1 MSSNND
7 ISSNRKNG
15 IVNKNNSNLNKKI
28 LIKINLSKEN
38 QKQIEIDNNFNNI
51 CDISFEFCK
60 KYNLDY
66 QSLVQMINELENI
79 KNKNNKYNNNYEI
92 SLDKN
97 NQNIIYKKIQKIPK
111 KINKVVKEE
120 DEENMDSSPRNKRH
134 IIPIKKNQKLFPY
147 EFKIKKNFSNK
158 NKKKNNNK
166 ETGQDSLNSFYNRS
180 NQLSNK
186 VNISSAMN
194 LNNLSSIEGN
204 QTVNTLKPMNTIS
217 NFSRISSDNNF
228 KKIQNNIFER
238 LFNDAQIKRVAYRRP
253 CHFSSDLREN
263 SLNNNN
269 NNKSNSSHIL
279 DCNSILFS
287 NTNLTLLSNYSYRND
302 NNKNYNN
309 SYLLRSLKTLS
320 PECIFQ
326 PNSTLKR
333 NKSLNNNRKSLQ
345 KRNKDF
351 NNLENKNLNKL
362 DYKPIIIK
370 EEEILN
376 EKNKLFNTIG
386 ATNEKKR
393 NNKNKDNIYIP
404 LKNRISW
411 GINQSELLLEG
422 EANGAFENLFYEL
435 NGNNNNELNDKNI
448 NVEKIPT
455 NILYDIEPITSE
467 IYKNKKNYSIEVF
480 KNEMKEIINKLPKEE
495 KKKIINYYKNKN
507 NNYYLNTEPS
517 NNKLLKDYEKN
528 QNILNKSKGMHMT
541 NRSVQ
546 YVIEDENNNN
556 KNNYSFFNHS
566 ARKYKIN
573 LSSNHNRLPSGVE
586 KKRNFFYL

>member
-7 ISSNRKNG
+7 IRKNG
-15 IVNKNNSNLNKKI
+15 LLNKNNSNPNKKI
-28 LIKINLSKEN
+28 LIKVNLSNQN

-66 QSLVQMINELENI
+66 QTLVQMINELETI
-79 KNKNNKYNNNYEI
+79 KKNNNKYNNNYEI

-97 NQNIIYKKIQKIPK
+97 TQNNIYKKVQKISK

-120 DEENMDSSPRNKRH
+120 DEENMDSSSRSKKH

-147 EFKIKKNFSNK
+147 EFKIKKNFSYK

-166 ETGQDSLNSFYNRS
+166 EITQDSINSFYNRS

-186 VNISSAMN
+186 GNISSTMN

-217 NFSRISSDNNF
+217 NFSRISSNNNF
-228 KKIQNNIFER
+228 KKLQNNIFER

-263 SLNNNN
+263 NVNN
-269 NNKSNSSHIL
+269 NNKINSSHIL
-279 DCNSILFS
+279 DGNSILFS
-287 NTNLTLLSNYSYRND
+287 NTNLTLLSNNSYRND

-309 SYLLRSLKTLS
+309 SYLLRSINTLN

-326 PNSTLKR
+326 PNSILKR
-333 NKSLNNNRKSLQ
+333 NKSVNNKRKNH
-345 KRNKDF
+345 KRNKEINNSE
-351 NNLENKNLNKL
+351 NNLNNL

-370 EEEILN
+370 DGEISN
-376 EKNKLFNTIG
+376 EKNKMFNTISG
-386 ATNEKKR
+386 TNEKYR
-393 NNKNKDNIYIP
+393 NDNKNNIYIP

-422 EANGAFENLFYEL
+422 ESNDAFENLFYEL
-435 NGNNNNELNDKNI
+435 NDNNGNELNDKNI

-480 KNEMKEIINKLPKEE
+480 KNEMKEIINRLPKED
-495 KKKIINYYKNKN
+495 KRNIIKFYKNKN
-507 NNYYLNTEPS
+507 NNIYLNTGPN
-517 NNKLLKDYEKN
+517 NNKLLKEYEKN
-528 QNILNKSKGMHMT
+528 KNLLNKSKGMHME
-541 NRSVQ
+541 NKSVQ
-546 YVIEDENNNN
+546 YLIEDENNN

-566 ARKYKIN
+566 ARKNKIN
-573 LSSNHNRLPSGVE
+573 YSLKHNRLPSGIE

>member
-7 ISSNRKNG
+7 IRKNG
-15 IVNKNNSNLNKKI
+15 LLNKNNSNPNKKI
-28 LIKINLSKEN
+28 LIKVNLSNQN

-66 QSLVQMINELENI
+66 QTLVQMINELETI
-79 KNKNNKYNNNYEI
+79 KKNNNKYNNNYEI

-97 NQNIIYKKIQKIPK
+97 TQNNIYKKVQKISK

-120 DEENMDSSPRNKRH
+120 DEENMDSSSRSKKH

-147 EFKIKKNFSNK
+147 EFKIKKNFSYK

-166 ETGQDSLNSFYNRS
+166 ETTQDSINSFYNRS

-186 VNISSAMN
+186 GNISSTMN

-217 NFSRISSDNNF
+217 NFSRISSNNNF
-228 KKIQNNIFER
+228 KKLQNNIFER

-263 SLNNNN
+263 NLNNNN
-269 NNKSNSSHIL
+269 KINSSHIL
-279 DCNSILFS
+279 DGNSILFS
-287 NTNLTLLSNYSYRND
+287 NTNLTLLSNNSYRND

-309 SYLLRSLKTLS
+309 SYLLRSINTLN

-326 PNSTLKR
+326 PNSILKR
-333 NKSLNNNRKSLQ
+333 NKSVNNKRKNH
-345 KRNKDF
+345 KRNKEINNSE
-351 NNLENKNLNKL
+351 NNLNNL

-370 EEEILN
+370 DGEISN
-376 EKNKLFNTIG
+376 EKNKMFNTISG
-386 ATNEKKR
+386 INEKYR
-393 NNKNKDNIYIP
+393 NDNKNNIYIP

-422 EANGAFENLFYEL
+422 ESNDAFENLFYEL
-435 NGNNNNELNDKNI
+435 NDNNGNELNDKNI

-467 IYKNKKNYSIEVF
+467 IYKNKKNYSIDDF
-480 KNEMKEIINKLPKEE
+480 KNEMKEIINRLPKED
-495 KKKIINYYKNKN
+495 KRNIIKFYKNKN
-507 NNYYLNTEPS
+507 NNIYLNTGPN
-517 NNKLLKDYEKN
+517 NNKLLKEYEKN
-528 QNILNKSKGMHMT
+528 KNLLNKSKGMHME
-541 NRSVQ
+541 NKSVQ
-546 YVIEDENNNN
+546 YLIEDENNN

-566 ARKYKIN
+566 ARKNKIN
-573 LSSNHNRLPSGVE
+573 YSLKHNRLPSGIE

>member
-7 ISSNRKNG
+7 IRKNG
-15 IVNKNNSNLNKKI
+15 LLNKNNSNPNKKI
-28 LIKINLSKEN
+28 LIKVNLSNQN

-66 QSLVQMINELENI
+66 QTLVQMINELETI
-79 KNKNNKYNNNYEI
+79 KKNNNKYNNNYEI

-97 NQNIIYKKIQKIPK
+97 TQNNIYKKVQKISK

-120 DEENMDSSPRNKRH
+120 DEENMDSSSRSKKH

-147 EFKIKKNFSNK
+147 EFKIKKNFSYK

-166 ETGQDSLNSFYNRS
+166 ETTQDSINSFYNRS

-186 VNISSAMN
+186 GNISSTMN

-217 NFSRISSDNNF
+217 NFSRISSNNNF
-228 KKIQNNIFER
+228 KKLQNNIFER

-263 SLNNNN
+263 NLNNNN
-269 NNKSNSSHIL
+269 KINSSHIL
-279 DCNSILFS
+279 DGNSILFS
-287 NTNLTLLSNYSYRND
+287 NTNLTLLSNNSYRND

-309 SYLLRSLKTLS
+309 SYLLRSINTLN

-326 PNSTLKR
+326 PNSILKR
-333 NKSLNNNRKSLQ
+333 NKSVNNKRKNH
-345 KRNKDF
+345 KRNKEINNSE
-351 NNLENKNLNKL
+351 NNLNNL

-370 EEEILN
+370 DGEISN
-376 EKNKLFNTIG
+376 EKNKMFNTISG
-386 ATNEKKR
+386 TNEKYR
-393 NNKNKDNIYIP
+393 NDNKNNIYIP

-422 EANGAFENLFYEL
+422 ESNDAFENLFYEL
-435 NGNNNNELNDKNI
+435 NDNNGNELNDKNI

-467 IYKNKKNYSIEVF
+467 IYKNKKNYSIDDF
-480 KNEMKEIINKLPKEE
+480 KNEMKEIINRLPKED
-495 KKKIINYYKNKN
+495 KRNIIKFYKNKN
-507 NNYYLNTEPS
+507 NNIYLNTGPN
-517 NNKLLKDYEKN
+517 NNKLLKEYEKN
-528 QNILNKSKGMHMT
+528 KNLLNKSKGMHME
-541 NRSVQ
+541 NKSVQ
-546 YVIEDENNNN
+546 YLIEDENNN

-566 ARKYKIN
+566 ARKNKIN
-573 LSSNHNRLPSGVE
+573 YSLKHNRLPSGIE

>member
-7 ISSNRKNG
+7 IRKNG
-15 IVNKNNSNLNKKI
+15 LLNKNNSNPIKKI
-28 LIKINLSKEN
+28 LIKVNLSNQN

-66 QSLVQMINELENI
+66 QTLVQMINELETI
-79 KNKNNKYNNNYEI
+79 KKNNNKYNNNYEI

-97 NQNIIYKKIQKIPK
+97 TQNNIYKKVQKISK

-120 DEENMDSSPRNKRH
+120 DEENMDSSSRSKKH

-147 EFKIKKNFSNK
+147 EFKIKKNFSYK

-166 ETGQDSLNSFYNRS
+166 ETTQDSINSFYNRS

-186 VNISSAMN
+186 GNISSTMN

-217 NFSRISSDNNF
+217 NFSRISSNNNF
-228 KKIQNNIFER
+228 KKLQNNIFER

-263 SLNNNN
+263 NLNNNN
-269 NNKSNSSHIL
+269 KINSSHIL
-279 DCNSILFS
+279 DGNSILFS
-287 NTNLTLLSNYSYRND
+287 NTNLTLLSNNSYRND

-309 SYLLRSLKTLS
+309 SYLLRSINTLN

-326 PNSTLKR
+326 PNSILKR
-333 NKSLNNNRKSLQ
+333 NKSVNNKRKNH
-345 KRNKDF
+345 KRNKEINNSE
-351 NNLENKNLNKL
+351 NNLNNL

-370 EEEILN
+370 DGEISN
-376 EKNKLFNTIG
+376 EKNKIFNTISG
-386 ATNEKKR
+386 TNEKYR
-393 NNKNKDNIYIP
+393 NDNKNNIYIP

-422 EANGAFENLFYEL
+422 ESNDAFENLFYEL
-435 NGNNNNELNDKNI
+435 NDNNGNELNDKNI

-467 IYKNKKNYSIEVF
+467 IYKNKKNYSIDDF
-480 KNEMKEIINKLPKEE
+480 KNEMKEIINRLPKED
-495 KKKIINYYKNKN
+495 KRNIIKFYKNKN
-507 NNYYLNTEPS
+507 NNIYLNTGPN
-517 NNKLLKDYEKN
+517 NNKLLKEYEKN
-528 QNILNKSKGMHMT
+528 KNLLNKSKGMHME
-541 NRSVQ
+541 NKSVQ
-546 YVIEDENNNN
+546 YLIEDENNN

-566 ARKYKIN
+566 ARKNKIN
-573 LSSNHNRLPSGVE
+573 YSLKHNRLPSGIE

>member
-1 MSSNND
+1 MSSNNEF
-7 ISSNRKNG
+7 SSNRKNG
-15 IVNKNNSNLNKKI
+15 ILNKNNSNSNNKI

-38 QKQIEIDNNFNNI
+38 QKEIEIDNNFNNI

-66 QSLVQMINELENI
+66 QTLVQMINELETI
-79 KNKNNKYNNNYEI
+79 KNNSNKNNNNYEI

-97 NQNIIYKKIQKIPK
+97 PQNIIYKKIQKIPK
-111 KINKVVKEE
+111 KINKIVKEE
-120 DEENMDSSPRNKRH
+120 DEENIDSSPRNKKH

-158 NKKKNNNK
+158 NKKKINNK
-166 ETGQDSLNSFYNRS
+166 ETSQDSMNSFYNQS

-186 VNISSAMN
+186 VNISSTIN

-217 NFSRISSDNNF
+217 NFSRISSKNNF
-228 KKIQNNIFER
+228 KNIQNNIFER

-269 NNKSNSSHIL
+269 KINSSHIL
-279 DCNSILFS
+279 DGNSMLFS

-333 NKSLNNNRKSLQ
+333 NKSLNNNRKNSH

-351 NNLENKNLNKL
+351 NNSENKNLNNL

-376 EKNKLFNTIG
+376 EKNKIFNTIA

-393 NNKNKDNIYIP
+393 NDKNINNIYIP

-411 GINQSELLLEG
+411 GINQSELFLEG
-422 EANGAFENLFYEL
+422 EANVAFENLFYEL
-435 NGNNNNELNDKNI
+435 NGNNNNNELNDKNI

-467 IYKNKKNYSIEVF
+467 IYKNKKNYSIDDF
-480 KNEMKEIINKLPKEE
+480 KNEMKEIINKLPKED
-495 KKKIINYYKNKN
+495 KKNIINFYKNKKN
-507 NNYYLNTEPS
+507 NFYLNTEPS
-517 NNKLLKDYEKN
+517 NNKILNDYEKN
-528 QNILNKSKGMHMT
+528 KNNLNKSKGMHMT

-546 YVIEDENNNN
+546 YVIEDENNN
-556 KNNYSFFNHS
+556 KNNFSFFNHS
-566 ARKYKIN
+566 ARKNKIN
-573 LSSNHNRLPSGVE
+573 FSSIHNRLPSGVE

>member
-7 ISSNRKNG
+7 IRKNG
-15 IVNKNNSNLNKKI
+15 LLNKNNSNPNKKI
-28 LIKINLSKEN
+28 LIKVNLSNQN

-66 QSLVQMINELENI
+66 QTLVQMINELETI
-79 KNKNNKYNNNYEI
+79 KKNNNKYNNNYEI

-97 NQNIIYKKIQKIPK
+97 TQNNIYKKVQKISK

-120 DEENMDSSPRNKRH
+120 DEENMDSSSRSKKH

-147 EFKIKKNFSNK
+147 EFKIKKNFSYK

-166 ETGQDSLNSFYNRS
+166 ETTQDSINSFYNRS

-186 VNISSAMN
+186 GNISSTMN

-217 NFSRISSDNNF
+217 NFSRISSNNNF
-228 KKIQNNIFER
+228 KKLQNNIFER

-263 SLNNNN
+263 NLNNNN
-269 NNKSNSSHIL
+269 KINSSHIL
-279 DCNSILFS
+279 DGNSILFS
-287 NTNLTLLSNYSYRND
+287 NTNLTLLSNNSYRND

-309 SYLLRSLKTLS
+309 SYLLRSINTLN

-326 PNSTLKR
+326 PNSILKR
-333 NKSLNNNRKSLQ
+333 NKSVNNKRKNH
-345 KRNKDF
+345 KRNKEINNSE
-351 NNLENKNLNKL
+351 NNLNNL

-370 EEEILN
+370 DGEISN
-376 EKNKLFNTIG
+376 EKNKMFNTISG
-386 ATNEKKR
+386 TNEKYR
-393 NNKNKDNIYIP
+393 NDNKNNIYIP

-422 EANGAFENLFYEL
+422 ESNDAFENLFYEL
-435 NGNNNNELNDKNI
+435 NDNNGNELNDKNI

-467 IYKNKKNYSIEVF
+467 IYKNKKNYSIDDF
-480 KNEMKEIINKLPKEE
+480 KNEMKEIINRLPKED
-495 KKKIINYYKNKN
+495 KRNIIKFYKNKN
-507 NNYYLNTEPS
+507 NNIYLNTGPN
-517 NNKLLKDYEKN
+517 NNKLLKEYEKN
-528 QNILNKSKGMHMT
+528 KNLLNKSKGMHME
-541 NRSVQ
+541 NKSVQ
-546 YVIEDENNNN
+546 YLIEDENNN

-566 ARKYKIN
+566 ARKNKIN
-573 LSSNHNRLPSGVE
+573 YSLKHNRLPI
-586 KKRNFFYL
+586 

>member
-7 ISSNRKNG
+7 IRKNG
-15 IVNKNNSNLNKKI
+15 LLNKNNSNPIKKI
-28 LIKINLSKEN
+28 LIKVNLSNQN

-66 QSLVQMINELENI
+66 QTLVQMINELETI
-79 KNKNNKYNNNYEI
+79 KKNNNKYNNNYEI

-97 NQNIIYKKIQKIPK
+97 TQNNIYKKVQKISK

-120 DEENMDSSPRNKRH
+120 DEENMDSSSRSKKH

-147 EFKIKKNFSNK
+147 EFKIKKNFSYK

-166 ETGQDSLNSFYNRS
+166 ETTQDSINSFYNRS

-186 VNISSAMN
+186 GNISSTMN

-217 NFSRISSDNNF
+217 NFSRISSNNNF
-228 KKIQNNIFER
+228 KKLQNNIFER

-263 SLNNNN
+263 NLNNNN
-269 NNKSNSSHIL
+269 KINSSHIL
-279 DCNSILFS
+279 DGNSILFS
-287 NTNLTLLSNYSYRND
+287 NTNLTLLSNNSYRND

-309 SYLLRSLKTLS
+309 SYLLRSINTLN

-326 PNSTLKR
+326 PNSILKR
-333 NKSLNNNRKSLQ
+333 NKSVNNKRKNH
-345 KRNKDF
+345 KRNKEINNSE
-351 NNLENKNLNKL
+351 NNLNNL

-370 EEEILN
+370 DGEISN
-376 EKNKLFNTIG
+376 EKNKMFNTISG
-386 ATNEKKR
+386 TNEKYR
-393 NNKNKDNIYIP
+393 NDNKNNIYIP

-422 EANGAFENLFYEL
+422 ESNDAFENLFYEL
-435 NGNNNNELNDKNI
+435 NDNNGNELNDKNI

-467 IYKNKKNYSIEVF
+467 IYKNKKNYSIDDF
-480 KNEMKEIINKLPKEE
+480 KNEMKEIINRLPKED
-495 KKKIINYYKNKN
+495 KRNIIKFYKNKN
-507 NNYYLNTEPS
+507 NNIYLNTGPN
-517 NNKLLKDYEKN
+517 NNKLLKEYEKN
-528 QNILNKSKGMHMT
+528 KNLLNKSKGMHME
-541 NRSVQ
+541 NKSVQ
-546 YVIEDENNNN
+546 YLIEDENNN

-566 ARKYKIN
+566 ARKNKIN
-573 LSSNHNRLPSGVE
+573 YSLKHNRLPSGIE

>member
-7 ISSNRKNG
+7 IRKNG
-15 IVNKNNSNLNKKI
+15 LLNKNNSNPNKKI
-28 LIKINLSKEN
+28 LIKVNLSNQN

-66 QSLVQMINELENI
+66 QTLVQMINELETI
-79 KNKNNKYNNNYEI
+79 KKNNNKYNNNYEI

-97 NQNIIYKKIQKIPK
+97 TQNNIYKKVQKISK

-120 DEENMDSSPRNKRH
+120 DEENMDSSSRSKKH

-147 EFKIKKNFSNK
+147 EFKIKKNFSYK

-166 ETGQDSLNSFYNRS
+166 EITQDSINSFYNRS

-186 VNISSAMN
+186 GNISSTMN

-217 NFSRISSDNNF
+217 NFSRISSNNNF
-228 KKIQNNIFER
+228 KKLQNNIFER

-263 SLNNNN
+263 NLNNNN
-269 NNKSNSSHIL
+269 KINSSHIL
-279 DCNSILFS
+279 DGNSILFS
-287 NTNLTLLSNYSYRND
+287 NTNLTLLSNNSYRND

-309 SYLLRSLKTLS
+309 SYLLRSINTLN

-326 PNSTLKR
+326 PNSILKR
-333 NKSLNNNRKSLQ
+333 NKSVNNKRKNH
-345 KRNKDF
+345 KRNKEINNSE
-351 NNLENKNLNKL
+351 NNLNNL

-370 EEEILN
+370 DGEISN
-376 EKNKLFNTIG
+376 EKNKIFNTISG
-386 ATNEKKR
+386 TNEKYR
-393 NNKNKDNIYIP
+393 NDNKNNIYIP

-422 EANGAFENLFYEL
+422 ESNDAFENLFYEL
-435 NGNNNNELNDKNI
+435 NDNNGNELNDKNI

-467 IYKNKKNYSIEVF
+467 IYKNKKNYSIDDF
-480 KNEMKEIINKLPKEE
+480 KNEMKEIINRLPKED
-495 KKKIINYYKNKN
+495 KRNIIKFYKNKN
-507 NNYYLNTEPS
+507 NNIYLNTGPN
-517 NNKLLKDYEKN
+517 NNKLLKEYEKN
-528 QNILNKSKGMHMT
+528 KNLLNKSKGMHME
-541 NRSVQ
+541 NKSVQ
-546 YVIEDENNNN
+546 YLIEDENNN

-566 ARKYKIN
+566 ARKNKIN
-573 LSSNHNRLPSGVE
+573 YSLKHNQ
-586 KKRNFFYL
+586 KYYYN

>member
-7 ISSNRKNG
+7 IRKNG
-15 IVNKNNSNLNKKI
+15 LLNKNNSNPNKKI
-28 LIKINLSKEN
+28 LIKVNLSNQN

-66 QSLVQMINELENI
+66 QTLVQMINELETI
-79 KNKNNKYNNNYEI
+79 KKNNNKYNNNYEI

-97 NQNIIYKKIQKIPK
+97 TQNNIYKKVQKISK

-120 DEENMDSSPRNKRH
+120 DEENMDSSSRSKKH

-147 EFKIKKNFSNK
+147 EFKIKKNFSYK

-166 ETGQDSLNSFYNRS
+166 EITQDSINSFYNRS

-186 VNISSAMN
+186 GNISSTMN

-217 NFSRISSDNNF
+217 NFSRISSNNNF
-228 KKIQNNIFER
+228 KKLQNNIFER

-263 SLNNNN
+263 NLNNNN
-269 NNKSNSSHIL
+269 KINSSHIL
-279 DCNSILFS
+279 DGNSILFS
-287 NTNLTLLSNYSYRND
+287 NTNLTLLSNNSYRND

-309 SYLLRSLKTLS
+309 SYLLRSINTLN

-326 PNSTLKR
+326 PNSILKR
-333 NKSLNNNRKSLQ
+333 NKSVNNKRKNH
-345 KRNKDF
+345 KRNKEINNSE
-351 NNLENKNLNKL
+351 NNLNNL

-370 EEEILN
+370 DGEISN
-376 EKNKLFNTIG
+376 EKNKIFNTISG
-386 ATNEKKR
+386 TNEKYR
-393 NNKNKDNIYIP
+393 NDNKNNIYIP

-422 EANGAFENLFYEL
+422 ESNDAFENLFYEL
-435 NGNNNNELNDKNI
+435 NDNNGNELNDKNI

-467 IYKNKKNYSIEVF
+467 IYKNKKNYSIDDF
-480 KNEMKEIINKLPKEE
+480 KNEMKEIINRLPKED
-495 KKKIINYYKNKN
+495 KRNIIKFYKNKN
-507 NNYYLNTEPS
+507 NNIYLNTGPN
-517 NNKLLKDYEKN
+517 NNKLLKEYEKN
-528 QNILNKSKGMHMT
+528 KNLLNKSKGMHME
-541 NRSVQ
+541 NKSVQ
-546 YVIEDENNNN
+546 YLIEDENNN

-566 ARKYKIN
+566 ARKNKIN
-573 LSSNHNRLPSGVE
+573 YSLKHNRLPSGIE

>member
-7 ISSNRKNG
+7 IRKNG
-15 IVNKNNSNLNKKI
+15 LLNKNNSNPNKKI
-28 LIKINLSKEN
+28 LIKVNLSNQN

-66 QSLVQMINELENI
+66 QTLVQMINELETI
-79 KNKNNKYNNNYEI
+79 KKNNNKYNNNYEI

-97 NQNIIYKKIQKIPK
+97 TQNNIYKKVQKISK

-120 DEENMDSSPRNKRH
+120 DEENIDSSSRSKKH

-147 EFKIKKNFSNK
+147 EFKIKKNFSYK

-166 ETGQDSLNSFYNRS
+166 ETTQDSINSFYNRS

-186 VNISSAMN
+186 GNISSTMN

-217 NFSRISSDNNF
+217 NFSRISSNNNF
-228 KKIQNNIFER
+228 KKLQNNIFER

-263 SLNNNN
+263 NVNN
-269 NNKSNSSHIL
+269 NNKINSSHIL
-279 DCNSILFS
+279 DGNSILFS
-287 NTNLTLLSNYSYRND
+287 NTNLTLLSNNSYRND

-309 SYLLRSLKTLS
+309 SYLLRSINTLN

-326 PNSTLKR
+326 PNSILKR
-333 NKSLNNNRKSLQ
+333 NKSVNNKRKNH
-345 KRNKDF
+345 KRNKEINNSE
-351 NNLENKNLNKL
+351 NNLNNL

-370 EEEILN
+370 DGEISN
-376 EKNKLFNTIG
+376 EKNKMFNTISG
-386 ATNEKKR
+386 TNEKYR
-393 NNKNKDNIYIP
+393 NDNKNNIYIP

-422 EANGAFENLFYEL
+422 ESNDAFENLFYEL
-435 NGNNNNELNDKNI
+435 NDNNGNELNDKNI

-467 IYKNKKNYSIEVF
+467 IYKNKKNYSIDDF
-480 KNEMKEIINKLPKEE
+480 KNEMKEIINRLPKED
-495 KKKIINYYKNKN
+495 KRNIIKFYKNKN
-507 NNYYLNTEPS
+507 NNIYLNTGPN
-517 NNKLLKDYEKN
+517 NNKLLKEYEKN
-528 QNILNKSKGMHMT
+528 KNLLNKSKGMHME
-541 NRSVQ
+541 NKSVQ
-546 YVIEDENNNN
+546 YLIEDENNN

-566 ARKYKIN
+566 ARKNKIN
-573 LSSNHNRLPSGVE
+573 YSLKHNRLPSGIE

>member
-7 ISSNRKNG
+7 IRKNG
-15 IVNKNNSNLNKKI
+15 LLNKNNSNPNKKI
-28 LIKINLSKEN
+28 LIKVNLSNQN

-66 QSLVQMINELENI
+66 QTLVQMINELETI
-79 KNKNNKYNNNYEI
+79 KKNNNKYNNNYEI

-97 NQNIIYKKIQKIPK
+97 TQNNIYKKVQKISK

-120 DEENMDSSPRNKRH
+120 DEENMDSSSRSKKH

-147 EFKIKKNFSNK
+147 EFKIKKNFSYK

-166 ETGQDSLNSFYNRS
+166 ETTQDSINSFYNRS

-186 VNISSAMN
+186 GNISSTMN

-217 NFSRISSDNNF
+217 NFSRISSNNNF
-228 KKIQNNIFER
+228 KKLQNNIFER

-263 SLNNNN
+263 NVNN
-269 NNKSNSSHIL
+269 NNKINSSHIL
-279 DCNSILFS
+279 DGNSILFS
-287 NTNLTLLSNYSYRND
+287 NTNLTLLSNNSYRND

-309 SYLLRSLKTLS
+309 SYLLRSINTLN

-326 PNSTLKR
+326 PNSILKR
-333 NKSLNNNRKSLQ
+333 NKSVNNKRKNH
-345 KRNKDF
+345 KRNKEINNSE
-351 NNLENKNLNKL
+351 NNLNNL

-370 EEEILN
+370 DGEISN
-376 EKNKLFNTIG
+376 EKNKMFNTISG
-386 ATNEKKR
+386 INEKYR
-393 NNKNKDNIYIP
+393 NDNKNNIYIP

-422 EANGAFENLFYEL
+422 ESNDAFENLFYEL
-435 NGNNNNELNDKNI
+435 NDNNGNELNDKNI

-467 IYKNKKNYSIEVF
+467 IYKNKKNYSIDDF
-480 KNEMKEIINKLPKEE
+480 KNEMKEIINRLPKED
-495 KKKIINYYKNKN
+495 KRNIIKFYKNKN
-507 NNYYLNTEPS
+507 NNIYLNTGPN
-517 NNKLLKDYEKN
+517 NNKLLKEYEKN
-528 QNILNKSKGMHMT
+528 KNLLNKSKGMHME
-541 NRSVQ
+541 NKSVQ
-546 YVIEDENNNN
+546 YLIEDENNN

-566 ARKYKIN
+566 ARKNKIN
-573 LSSNHNRLPSGVE
+573 YSLKHNRLPSGIE